1 MGQTVRKHGGIE
13 QADFELVFY
22 LLTTNS
28 EITKQYSEF
37 LKRLKI
43 IVQTRLRT

>member
-13 QADFELVFY
+13 RADFEVVFY

-28 EITKQYSEF
+28 EITEQYSEF

-43 IVQTRLRT
+43 IVETRLRT